1 MKDFLCCPDS
11 IGQTGMDD
19 VIRINEKDHIIRV
32 DLRIFFEGFKFVIKV
47 HHPAV
52 GHGTAYGNTK
62 FLACKDGCGPIGPTN
77 ISGTGSID
85 SCIHVVGP
93 ACTKVRYNA
102 ALGRAD
108 NPVRLCRNEGL
119 MIDFRKDSGFKQLGI
134 EHGRGNRQDGFM
146 GIHDGSFGQ
155 GIDIA
160 MEMIAFKIGQEF
172 FAKQMEAAE
181 ISYVTL

>member
-1 MKDFLCCPDS
+1 
-11 IGQTGMDD
+11 
-19 VIRINEKDHIIRV
+19 
-32 DLRIFFEGFKFVIKV
+32 
-47 HHPAV
+47 
-52 GHGTAYGNTK
+52 
-62 FLACKDGCGPIGPTN
+62 
-77 ISGTGSID
+77 
-85 SCIHVVGP
+85 
-93 ACTKVRYNA
+93 
-102 ALGRAD
+102 
-108 NPVRLCRNEGL
+108 

-134 EHGRGNRQDGFM
+134 EHRRGNRQDGFM